1 MIDLSYQSLNNI
13 YDVISLMDV
22 RVYVYTY
29 THTHIQNSGCIN
41 PAK

>member
-1 MIDLSYQSLNNI
+1 MIGLSYQSLNNI